1 MSCPA
6 EAESFPGRLRAQ
18 PLLRFGVALVS
29 PCCAGVVL
37 TLLMLLL
44 GSDSVAAEQA
54 AAPPDRSVMRFFAP
68 DLGGAPT
75 PQFIFERELAFEA
88 RLQALADP
96 DQSKDSPKPY
106 LARHVR
112 SAIERHIAESLLA
125 NLRVD
130 PAPSDEEL
138 DRQAES
144 ARRILSE
151 RVGGSPALVAAAKA
165 EGMSE
170 REVTILLR
178 RQARASI
185 YLDRMVAPMLT
196 PTRTE
201 LRQVY
206 AVERHPFTQSSFE
219 EIEPLLRNWWIGHRL
234 SDAVEQYFANARQ
247 RVVVTLTVPASEEL
261 KAGAGQNA
269 RPLGAK

>member
-1 MSCPA
+1 MICLP
-6 EAESFPGRLRAQ
+6 EAEQDVVSQRTPAPRKFGCGRL
-18 PLLRFGVALVS
+18 LSVACVMIAVWAVGA
-29 PCCAGVVL
+29 PA
-37 TLLMLLL
+37 
-44 GSDSVAAEQA
+44 SVAAQ
-54 AAPPDRSVMRFFAP
+54 PQVFDRAVLRYFAP
-68 DLGGAPT
+68 DLGGSPT

-96 DQSKDSPKPY
+96 DQSRDSALPY
-106 LARHVR
+106 LGRHVR
-112 SAIERHIAESLLA
+112 SAVERHIAESLMA

-130 PAPSDEEL
+130 PPPTEAEL
-138 DRQAES
+138 NRQTDDARKMLCDRIGSS
-144 ARRILSE
+144 ASLD
-151 RVGGSPALVAAAKA
+151 AAAKA
-165 EGMSE
+165 EGISD

-185 YLDRMVAPMLT
+185 YLDRMVAPMLA

-219 EIEPLLRNWWIGHRL
+219 EVEPLLRNWWIGHRL

-247 RVVVTLTVPASEEL
+247 RVVVTLLANASTDTNEPD
-261 KAGAGQNA
+261 A
-269 RPLGAK
+269 R